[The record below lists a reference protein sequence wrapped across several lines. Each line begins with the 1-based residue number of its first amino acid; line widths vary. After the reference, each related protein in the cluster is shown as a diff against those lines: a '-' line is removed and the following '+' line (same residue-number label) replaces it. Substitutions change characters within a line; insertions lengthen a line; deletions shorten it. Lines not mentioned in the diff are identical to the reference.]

1 MTTILELKDINKYYG
16 NGENKLHV
24 LKNINI
30 SIEKGVVSE
39 ELVSDKENMG
49 AEEEYYTNDYPV
61 PYAYVSDKSLLQ

>member
-1 MTTILELKDINKYYG
+1 MEQLF
-16 NGENKLHV
+16 H
-24 LKNINI
+24 I